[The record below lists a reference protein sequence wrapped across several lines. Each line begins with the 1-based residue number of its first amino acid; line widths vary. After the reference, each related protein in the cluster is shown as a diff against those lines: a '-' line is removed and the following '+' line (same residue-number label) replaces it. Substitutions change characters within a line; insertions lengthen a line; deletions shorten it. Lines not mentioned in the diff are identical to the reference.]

1 MKSNTA
7 AKKIRLFTNTQL
19 GKPKRVK
26 TVTDDY
32 GNRVHVIKTKNGET
46 RIKNSGATGSRHSL
60 SQGKKLVSGIQPKER
75 RITATGY
82 PTKKEIAIKLKSTN
96 KKTYKERAY
105 ARITNSGMRRQ
116 EITRKQREGSP
127 QRNKN
132 ISKLHKLEDRADA
145 TRLYKKGAPP
155 KKLKTTQEFK
165 KDYAKALKKKKVY
178 LSKGGYMY

>member
-1 MKSNTA
+1 MKIPKRNKNITLYKNA
-7 AKKIRLFTNTQL
+7 VA
-19 GKPKRVK
+19 GKSKRVK

-32 GNRVHVIKTKNGET
+32 GNRVHVIKTKNGGT

-60 SQGKKLVSGIQPKER
+60 SQGKKLVSAIQPKER

-116 EITRKQREGSP
+116 EIMRNQREGSP
-127 QRNKN
+127 QKNKN
-132 ISKLHKLEDRADA
+132 ISKIHKLAYRADA